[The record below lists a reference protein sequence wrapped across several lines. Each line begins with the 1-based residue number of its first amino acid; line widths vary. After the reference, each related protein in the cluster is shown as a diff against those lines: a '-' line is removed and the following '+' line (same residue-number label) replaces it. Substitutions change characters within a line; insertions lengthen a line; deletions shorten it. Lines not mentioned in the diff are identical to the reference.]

1 MSYHRTIRATGAR
14 LPQSALGT
22 PYFLL
27 SELHG
32 TEQLNQLFEYTV
44 RLTTQDE
51 YGQGILDHYIGL
63 ASSQAG
69 GPPGS
74 NLDLA
79 SLIGTPVHIE
89 IDLDG
94 KVAGND
100 QAQTALAN
108 AAQGIIGRS
117 TRHIDGIVTQAQYV
131 GVNGRHAQYQ
141 LTLKPCNPPQNQS
154 H

>member
-51 YGQGILDHYIGL
+51 YGQGILDHYIG
-63 ASSQAG
+63 
-69 GPPGS
+69 
-74 NLDLA
+74 
-79 SLIGTPVHIE
+79 
-89 IDLDG
+89 
-94 KVAGND
+94 
-100 QAQTALAN
+100 
-108 AAQGIIGRS
+108 
-117 TRHIDGIVTQAQYV
+117 
-131 GVNGRHAQYQ
+131 
-141 LTLKPCNPPQNQS
+141 
-154 H
+154 